1 MSNTTPSSTS
11 RIARSLAPRHVLPV
25 ALLFLIADLALT
37 DALLGLAVE
46 NPIAAW
52 LFESIGVTTTGVVAV
67 GVVTLAYVGLDA
79 LDRYER
85 ERRVVSGGLLG
96 VMIAPV
102 VWNLG
107 VGTPRYAQ
115 RCARGVVEML
125 ATVIVSMGVAIGATK
140 VDLDR
145 VPTSR

>member
-25 ALLFLIADLALT
+25 ALLHFLIADLALT
-37 DALLGLAVE
+37 DALLRARGRK

-85 ERRVVSGGLLG
+85 ERRVVSGGCS
-96 VMIAPV
+96 A
-102 VWNLG
+102 
-107 VGTPRYAQ
+107 
-115 RCARGVVEML
+115 
-125 ATVIVSMGVAIGATK
+125 S
-140 VDLDR
+140 
-145 VPTSR
+145 

>member
-1 MSNTTPSSTS
+1 MRYSGS
-11 RIARSLAPRHVLPV
+11 RSK
-25 ALLFLIADLALT
+25 
-37 DALLGLAVE
+37 

-107 VGTPRYAQ
+107 VWVRLGTPALRSGS
-115 RCARGVVEML
+115 RRDAR
-125 ATVIVSMGVAIGATK
+125 
-140 VDLDR
+140 DRDRLDGCGHR
-145 VPTSR
+145 RDQSGSG

>member
-1 MSNTTPSSTS
+1 
-11 RIARSLAPRHVLPV
+11 VLPV

-107 VGTPRYAQ
+107 VWVRLGTPSVALGESS
-115 RCARGVVEML
+115 RC
-125 ATVIVSMGVAIGATK
+125 
-140 VDLDR
+140 
-145 VPTSR
+145 SRP

>member
-1 MSNTTPSSTS
+1 MRYSGS
-11 RIARSLAPRHVLPV
+11 RSKKPDRSV
-25 ALLFLIADLALT
+25 ALLRVDRRH
-37 DALLGLAVE
+37 DDR
-46 NPIAAW
+46 
-52 LFESIGVTTTGVVAV
+52 VVAV

-107 VGTPRYAQ
+107 VWVRLGTPSVALGESS
-115 RCARGVVEML
+115 RC
-125 ATVIVSMGVAIGATK
+125 
-140 VDLDR
+140 
-145 VPTSR
+145 SRP

>member
-1 MSNTTPSSTS
+1 MRYSGSRSKTRSQRGSS
-11 RIARSLAPRHVLPV
+11 I
-25 ALLFLIADLALT
+25 
-37 DALLGLAVE
+37 
-46 NPIAAW
+46 
-52 LFESIGVTTTGVVAV
+52 SIGVTTTGVVAV

-107 VGTPRYAQ
+107 GGYASV
-115 RCARGVVEML
+115 RPALRSGVVEML

-145 VPTSR
+145 VPHPR